1 VLVRA
6 AITGAVLL
14 FVFLWLARDLIARAA
29 SRDILLFAGIA
40 GSVATILTAIVTAI
54 VVLPWIAERSV
65 GVVEVLQSVARGD
78 LSRDPP
84 SMADGTDGDRLSA
97 ATRSALSALRSS
109 ITEVRSAARDLSS
122 RAKDFTLQHTAA
134 VSAAV
139 RMTESSAAAAHRGA
153 AVHELS
159 RAARGDV
166 ERVTR
171 GTASIVDEARA
182 QRSRDQRLR
191 ERSRE
196 SLAHLERGVASLN
209 ELTAGVSAS
218 AEELALLSEASEEIR
233 SFVTL
238 VRKMARQSKLLALN
252 AAMEAARAGEHGSG
266 FAVVAGE
273 VRRLAKSSNEAADRT
288 DQLVSGV
295 LERLENVR
303 AASARAV
310 DAVRQ
315 VSASTTEGISALR
328 QLEAEPGAK
337 ASKGDDDISIV
348 TAASDALALR
358 LEQLTREAESLSRSL
373 QESSTHAG
381 AQQGRLQDIA
391 GAVNGLG
398 RAANRALTAANGF
411 RSEQMEG
418 SVAANDDNTPPI
430 AVSNAVP
437 DPVS

>member
-1 VLVRA
+1 
-6 AITGAVLL
+6 
-14 FVFLWLARDLIARAA
+14 
-29 SRDILLFAGIA
+29 
-40 GSVATILTAIVTAI
+40 
-54 VVLPWIAERSV
+54 
-65 GVVEVLQSVARGD
+65 
-78 LSRDPP
+78 
-84 SMADGTDGDRLSA
+84 
-97 ATRSALSALRSS
+97 
-109 ITEVRSAARDLSS
+109 
-122 RAKDFTLQHTAA
+122 
-134 VSAAV
+134 
-139 RMTESSAAAAHRGA
+139 
-153 AVHELS
+153 
-159 RAARGDV
+159 
-166 ERVTR
+166 
-171 GTASIVDEARA
+171 
-182 QRSRDQRLR
+182 
-191 ERSRE
+191 
-196 SLAHLERGVASLN
+196 LN

-391 GAVNGLG
+391 AAVNGLG